1 MKVPATALSDSVLRC
16 FTPPAERAGARN
28 VVRLVEVSNAT
39 GAAAPSSLWTLAGD
53 ARWGVGDGGAPNV
66 LRLTHSPFT
75 ACDPVCTQSYGTG
88 HELGTAHLSN
98 DAFAERPLRSWAFD
112 FELRMG
118 GPREGGGDG
127 FSINYGELPEQ
138 GIGELGGGAGLRI
151 VFRTYVH
158 NEVRVV
164 WKNIVRHAV
173 PYEKLRQEEHGM
185 GRGEGTK
192 AHLHRFARV
201 VIRFDS
207 QLLQLWYNGDKL
219 IDGLRCEWYEPEA
232 HWTWA
237 LGARTGQRADDHF
250 LRNLTMVSSDY
261 ALDPGAITL
270 EVSLN
275 DQDYTGPDDYTA
287 EAAAGTAAVT
297 PRGPFFDYYGA
308 PRLDGFSPTSGPTNG
323 GTVVTLEGAE
333 LDGGLQYTCRFG
345 NAGYPLDTH
354 AGYTD
359 MPRYSRVGDPM
370 HNISGAG
377 PGYLTSGREIPW
389 STPPAA
395 PMGAAGS
402 VRDPQDPYAHY
413 ARLAY
418 LLGTAQGVDGAA
430 AGTAAA
436 VALAAIAAEADER
449 ALIAA
454 SAGGPQNAAWGI
466 AAVEYAYQHDPY
478 VDRRAFDDAPPYN
491 WSGAAAL
498 FGSGN
503 WRNVSKA
510 VVPASFVQDGLSGY
524 VRCVAPPSNFSG
536 VPHEDTT
543 VVALELA
550 LNAQDYTAQAN
561 AFTWYAPPN
570 ITAISPA
577 SGPSEGGTLVRL
589 YGIHFVNGSDYR
601 CAFGAN
607 VTAASFGPSL
617 SSVDELLCVAPAQTS
632 TTVRGIVRPLAASF
646 VAPLELTL
654 NGQQYTADGYGFSV
668 YPPLHVAALSPA
680 SGPRDGHTEVTVAGG
695 PFYNGTDTRCRFC
708 TDALTGAVA
717 ATVAATVLNRSAVLC
732 VTPATAYERN
742 AAVEVTLNGQ
752 QHTSSAVAFEY
763 TAASIVL
770 HDVSPTT
777 GPEHGRTLL
786 TVRGAGIRDGAH
798 YCCRFEAGTRNA
810 SYNGD
815 VAADGVAG
823 GVPHFVA
830 PAAFANN
837 GTYPTWS
844 WSYAA
849 VQRNASAAV
858 DAVQCLTPAAVEAA
872 PNGDE
877 TLTAPGATAH
887 ASRGRRGIPLTL
899 TVATNCQQYSQPNGG
914 VAFAYFGAPPTAARD
929 ALVSSISPSSGPSDG
944 DTNVTLFGGPF
955 HNGSDYRCR
964 YGATLVTAT
973 PGVAGDTLH
982 CQTPT
987 HPNKAGVDP
996 TPVALEVTLN
1006 GQQHSSAPR
1015 FEFYGVPRVSASSPV
1030 SGPLAGGT
1038 FVTIETASAVG
1049 GSHRLCRFTLPQ
1061 PSRPDELRGVRWIG
1075 GVDDV
1080 PLVGATTDASV
1091 GPFGDTLLCAS
1102 PVWPGNV
1109 TQPAALE
1116 VSLNGQQFTTDG
1128 LRYDFS
1134 RPPTIDVVYPLDGPA
1149 AGGTHV
1155 LLTGTEFHDFAGAQ
1169 GKGWGTDLRCRF
1181 GELLAPTTLVE
1192 ETKVRCVSPPLE
1204 EQPATG
1210 EYRVDFAADALPN
1223 ASQLAGDA
1231 RIADGVLKLTAASE
1245 FQTGSFA
1252 FALPYVTEV
1261 PTSFEVEFDAFIGG
1275 GTSPLDDPHRL
1286 DMAERDYEPIG
1297 GNGLALVYGILTS
1310 QPYDRGLNYR
1320 DLHRPHVV
1328 RTTATGGPTTV
1339 MADGTPYPGM
1349 KNPKAPPTYIPDGNT
1364 IRPGA
1369 GAGEYVNSGVERVW
1383 DAAAP
1388 GWAITRATETVGFY
1402 SSQQTS
1408 SWNELE
1414 PFGEFGPRGGSFVGL
1429 RLSLLTYTARLLEV
1443 AWRPAAETELQ
1454 VLATVPLG
1462 ASLRVLSWVGVRLA
1476 MTPAGRLDVWYDGTR
1491 YVHELEV
1498 PGFRAAVEK
1507 RWEWGFGASTHRAT
1521 DHHWVDNVVL
1531 SSFALAK
1538 PTAYPLSLTLNRQQF
1553 YNASAT
1559 FAYRPPP
1566 VISAVHPRS
1575 GPRAGATAVT
1585 LYGANLEGAPTTSA
1599 ASARRTPPAARAA
1612 SGRCTIV
1619 ASRRPA
1625 ESTRGRPTTRDCP
1638 SSSL

>member
-1 MKVPATALSDSVLRC
+1 
-16 FTPPAERAGARN
+16 
-28 VVRLVEVSNAT
+28 
-39 GAAAPSSLWTLAGD
+39 
-53 ARWGVGDGGAPNV
+53 
-66 LRLTHSPFT
+66 
-75 ACDPVCTQSYGTG
+75 
-88 HELGTAHLSN
+88 
-98 DAFAERPLRSWAFD
+98 
-112 FELRMG
+112 MG

-185 GRGEGTK
+185 GQGEGTK

-287 EAAAGTAAVT
+287 EAADGTAAVT

-308 PRLDGFSPTSGPTNG
+308 PRLDAFSPTSGPTNG

-395 PMGAAGS
+395 PMAAAGS
-402 VRDPQDPYAHY
+402 VRDPRDPYAHY

-418 LLGTAQGVDGAA
+418 LLGTAQGVDGGA

-466 AAVEYAYQHDPY
+466 AAVEYLYQHDPY
-478 VDRRAFDDAPPYN
+478 VDRRSFDDAPPYN

-617 SSVDELLCVAPAQTS
+617 ASVDELLCVAPAQTS
-632 TTVRGIVRPLAASF
+632 TTVRGVVRPLAASF

-844 WSYAA
+844 WSYATA
-849 VQRNASAAV
+849 QRNASAAV

-887 ASRGRRGIPLTL
+887 ASRGRRGVPLTL

-929 ALVSSISPSSGPSDG
+929 ALVASISPSSGPSDG

-1006 GQQHSSAPR
+1006 GQQHSTAPR

-1030 SGPLAGGT
+1030 SGRSPAAPLSRSRRRRPSAAR
-1038 FVTIETASAVG
+1038 TASA
-1049 GSHRLCRFTLPQ
+1049 
-1061 PSRPDELRGVRWIG
+1061 
-1075 GVDDV
+1075 
-1080 PLVGATTDASV
+1080 AS
-1091 GPFGDTLLCAS
+1091 
-1102 PVWPGNV
+1102 
-1109 TQPAALE
+1109 
-1116 VSLNGQQFTTDG
+1116 
-1128 LRYDFS
+1128 
-1134 RPPTIDVVYPLDGPA
+1134 
-1149 AGGTHV
+1149 
-1155 LLTGTEFHDFAGAQ
+1155 
-1169 GKGWGTDLRCRF
+1169 RCRSRR
-1181 GELLAPTTLVE
+1181 APTS
-1192 ETKVRCVSPPLE
+1192 C
-1204 EQPATG
+1204 
-1210 EYRVDFAADALPN
+1210 
-1223 ASQLAGDA
+1223 
-1231 RIADGVLKLTAASE
+1231 
-1245 FQTGSFA
+1245 
-1252 FALPYVTEV
+1252 
-1261 PTSFEVEFDAFIGG
+1261 
-1275 GTSPLDDPHRL
+1275 
-1286 DMAERDYEPIG
+1286 
-1297 GNGLALVYGILTS
+1297 
-1310 QPYDRGLNYR
+1310 
-1320 DLHRPHVV
+1320 
-1328 RTTATGGPTTV
+1328 
-1339 MADGTPYPGM
+1339 
-1349 KNPKAPPTYIPDGNT
+1349 
-1364 IRPGA
+1364 
-1369 GAGEYVNSGVERVW
+1369 
-1383 DAAAP
+1383 
-1388 GWAITRATETVGFY
+1388 
-1402 SSQQTS
+1402 
-1408 SWNELE
+1408 
-1414 PFGEFGPRGGSFVGL
+1414 
-1429 RLSLLTYTARLLEV
+1429 
-1443 AWRPAAETELQ
+1443 
-1454 VLATVPLG
+1454 
-1462 ASLRVLSWVGVRLA
+1462 
-1476 MTPAGRLDVWYDGTR
+1476 
-1491 YVHELEV
+1491 
-1498 PGFRAAVEK
+1498 
-1507 RWEWGFGASTHRAT
+1507 
-1521 DHHWVDNVVL
+1521 
-1531 SSFALAK
+1531 
-1538 PTAYPLSLTLNRQQF
+1538 
-1553 YNASAT
+1553 
-1559 FAYRPPP
+1559 
-1566 VISAVHPRS
+1566 
-1575 GPRAGATAVT
+1575 
-1585 LYGANLEGAPTTSA
+1585 A
-1599 ASARRTPPAARAA
+1599 ASAGLAASTTCRSSARRPTPP
-1612 SGRCTIV
+1612 SGRLATRCS
-1619 ASRRPA
+1619 ARRP
-1625 ESTRGRPTTRDCP
+1625 SGRAT
-1638 SSSL
+1638 